1 MLVGPVLLLRPW
13 NLRVRKD
20 ATPAHLVAVLVGTGG
35 SCDMLHACSI
45 PGISESGM
53 APLSLTRGQCW
64 PVLVGTSC
72 VLAASLESAS
82 LQGRRAR
89 RLWSSPGR
97 CQQCLRSC
105 CIPRACESARAPLSP
120 IRAQYVRCHLIPLS
134 CRIVWMPECALVSL
148 SPILQQSVRRQSVL
162 RAVGH
167 LGPRAHCGTTLA
179 NLVAACPAP
188 VRPAFLSH
196 CLGSV
201 GPSLLPF
208 WEQLFRRHPGPL
220 LPVSSSRIARIPIS
234 AKASLSP
241 SWEQPVQRHSVKC
254 SGRIAWLSECE
265 RASRPPI

>member
-1 MLVGPVLLLRPW
+1 
-13 NLRVRKD
+13 
-20 ATPAHLVAVLVGTGG
+20 
-35 SCDMLHACSI
+35 MLHACSI

-64 PVLVGTSC
+64 PVSVGTSC

-208 WEQLFRRHPGPL
+208 WEQFFSASSGAAPSCEFQSHREDSHFCKGVALAKLGAACPAPFGQVFRPHCLAFG
-220 LPVSSSRIARIPIS
+220 V
-234 AKASLSP
+234 
-241 SWEQPVQRHSVKC
+241 
-254 SGRIAWLSECE
+254 
-265 RASRPPI
+265 